1 MNSREYDRRPLGLQ
15 LDAAGFRHAERA
27 SEQRLGGNRAEADDD
42 LGFHECDLVLEPG
55 KAGANLSESW
65 GFMEAALRTSILRP
79 LEVLDGIREVEVL
92 AIDARCV
99 ERAIEHLPRRAN
111 ERMTLSLFDVARLLA
126 DHHHARSA
134 RTFAEYGV
142 AALV

>member
-27 SEQRLGGNRAEADDD
+27 SEQRLGGNSAEADDD
-42 LGFHECDLVLEPG
+42 LRFHECDLVLEPG
-55 KAGANLSESW
+55 KARANFSRTWCLVD
-65 GFMEAALRTSILRP
+65 AALRTRVLCP
-79 LEVLDGIREVEVL
+79 LEVLDGVREVEVI
-92 AIDARCV
+92 AIDACCI
-99 ERAIEHLPRRAN
+99 ERAIEDFPRRAN
-111 ERMTLSLFDVARLLA
+111 ERMALSLFDVARLLA